1 MNRKKASVSE
11 RIRTPFQVVGQLEE
25 ELSEEASEEALDEAS
40 DEESD
45 EESDETSEL
54 PVLSVE
60 GSEVS
65 ETGAEADIGTM
76 VTKPPSLVPEI
87 E

>member
-11 RIRTPFQVVGQLEE
+11 RIRTPFQIVDQLEE
-25 ELSEEASEEALDEAS
+25 ELSEEASEE
-40 DEESD
+40 ESD
-45 EESDETSEL
+45 EESDEASEL
-54 PVLSVE
+54 PALSVE

>member
-25 ELSEEASEEALDEAS
+25 ELSDEASEEALDEDS
-40 DEESD
+40 EEESD
-45 EESDETSEL
+45 EASEL

>member
-25 ELSEEASEEALDEAS
+25 ELSEEASDEAL

-45 EESDETSEL
+45 EASEL

-65 ETGAEADIGTM
+65 ETGADADIGTM
-76 VTKPPSLVPEI
+76 VTKPPSWVPEI

>member
-25 ELSEEASEEALDEAS
+25 ELSEEASDEAL

-45 EESDETSEL
+45 EASEL

>member
-25 ELSEEASEEALDEAS
+25 ELSDEASEEALDEES
-40 DEESD
+40 EEESD
-45 EESDETSEL
+45 EASEL

>member
-1 MNRKKASVSE
+1 MNRKKASVSFP
-11 RIRTPFQVVGQLEE
+11 IRTPFQVVGQLEE
-25 ELSEEASEEALDEAS
+25 ELSEEASEEALDE
-40 DEESD
+40 ESD
-45 EESDETSEL
+45 EASEL

>member
-25 ELSEEASEEALDEAS
+25 ELSEEASEEA
-40 DEESD
+40 SD
-45 EESDETSEL
+45 EESDETSDEASEL

>member
-11 RIRTPFQVVGQLEE
+11 RIRMPFQVVGQLEE
-25 ELSEEASEEALDEAS
+25 ELSEEAL

-45 EESDETSEL
+45 EASEL

>member
-25 ELSEEASEEALDEAS
+25 ELSEEASEEALDE
-40 DEESD
+40 ESD
-45 EESDETSEL
+45 EASEL

>member
-25 ELSEEASEEALDEAS
+25 ELTEEASDEAL

-45 EESDETSEL
+45 EASEL

>member
-25 ELSEEASEEALDEAS
+25 ELSEEASDEASEEAS
-40 DEESD
+40 DEE
-45 EESDETSEL
+45 SEL

-60 GSEVS
+60 GSELS
-65 ETGAEADIGTM
+65 EEGAEAVADIGTM

>member
-25 ELSEEASEEALDEAS
+25 ELSEEASEEAS
-40 DEESD
+40 DEE
-45 EESDETSEL
+45 SEL

-60 GSEVS
+60 GSELS
-65 ETGAEADIGTM
+65 EEGAEAVADIGTI

>member
-25 ELSEEASEEALDEAS
+25 ELSEEAL

-45 EESDETSEL
+45 EASEL